1 MLAAVNAERRK
12 MGLAALQIDSRL
24 MRAAQKHSDYQ
35 RSINTMT
42 HDGNGG
48 MGARVTAEGFRWR
61 SVAEN
66 VARGQQSVADVMRSW
81 INSPGHY
88 RNIMGAG
95 YTHFGWGRSSS
106 GNYWTQVFAS

>member
-1 MLAAVNAERRK
+1 MLAAVNAERRRR
-12 MGLAALQIDSRL
+12 GLGDLQIDSRL
-24 MRAAQKHSDYQ
+24 MRADEKHSEYQ

-48 MGARVTAEGFRWR
+48 LGARVSAEGFQWR

-66 VARGQQSVADVMRSW
+66 VARGQRSVGDVMRDW

-88 RNIMGAG
+88 QNIVGAG
-95 YTHFGWGRSSS
+95 FTRFGWGRSSS